1 MSKRKKR
8 HKKKRS
14 ISRVKH
20 RTRNANDRH
29 HILWQRNKWSQG
41 YVYKLRDHPYCK
53 ILIPRET
60 LHRHI
65 HLEMI
70 GIPVPSQDSA
80 ELALDRIG
88 CLAERG
94 LISYD
99 DSFEK
104 RLKVLI
110 ALFEGYE
117 NETAEALR
125 KQLEIVQDYY
135 TGPQN

>member
-1 MSKRKKR
+1 MAKKKR
-8 HKKKRS
+8 RKKKRS
-14 ISRVKH
+14 NG
-20 RTRNANDRH
+20 RTLYKPRNTNDSH
-29 HILWQRNKWSQG
+29 HILWQKNKWSQG

-53 ILIPRET
+53 IPIPRET

-80 ELALDRIG
+80 KIALDRIS
-88 CLAERG
+88 CLEERG

-117 NETAEALR
+117 QDTTDALK
-125 KQLEIVQDYY
+125 KQLDLVCEYY
-135 TGPQN
+135 ESPQE

>member
-14 ISRVKH
+14 KGRAVYK
-20 RTRNANDRH
+20 TKNANDRH

-53 ILIPRET
+53 VSIPRDT

-80 ELALDRIG
+80 KFALDRIS
-88 CLAERG
+88 CLEERG

-99 DSFEK
+99 DPFEK

-110 ALFEGYE
+110 AFFEGYE
-117 NETAEALR
+117 QDTTDALK
-125 KQLEIVQDYY
+125 KQLDLVCEYEKS
-135 TGPQN
+135 PQE